1 MDEQESKLSLKP
13 INDLLDER
21 FFIPA
26 YQRGYRW
33 SPLMVKQLLDDIW
46 DFKTNM
52 PKFDSKEE
60 VPFYCLQ
67 PIVVKEKT
75 IDGKKQWEV
84 IDGQQ
89 RLTTIQIILYYFN
102 QSEFKKPKRIFSLSY
117 QTRKDSDYFL
127 QHMEYSKWA
136 EKNIDYFHIH
146 AAYQEIDKWFASLTS
161 ENEAIRGDFY
171 TVLINQV
178 KIIWY
183 KVVELSNKS
192 EDAASIDIF
201 TRLNIGKIPLT
212 NAELIKAMF
221 LQKGNF
227 QEDKVSLKQLQ
238 IASEWDAIEK
248 ELQKKDFWYFIYNP
262 TNPIK
267 YINRIEYIF
276 DLMKH
281 KVREHEKYFTFN
293 EFQKDFAESKKG
305 KERPD
310 IDALWLKVKKYFL
323 CFEQWYSNRELYH
336 LVGFLIDCGKDINK
350 LKEQSEG
357 TSKTSFIKYL
367 KLDIRKQIE
376 CQVDELVYN
385 DPRIKK
391 VLLLF
396 NIQTIQVTKNT
407 DMRFPF
413 NRYKEEQWDIEHVR
427 SLTTEIIA
435 GNKRKKWAA
444 DILEYFTGETGWSD
458 QCSDGT
464 VKSKREIQQDVL
476 NTLTEEEKDFCNRLL
491 NIFNSEKIEDDYFDL
506 LYRNLTTHFKEE
518 AEPETINSISNLA
531 ILDFSTNRGYKNAM
545 FPIKRKRILEND
557 MTGVFVPICTKNV
570 FLKSYSKKMVEV
582 MYWKEHDANEYLLA
596 IKQMLKEYLPIQ
608 ETSHEQ

>member
-1 MDEQESKLSLKP
+1 MSEQESKLFLRP

-33 SPLMVKQLLDDIW
+33 SQLMVKQLIDDIW
-46 DFKTNM
+46 DFKINM
-52 PKFDSKEE
+52 PKYDDKED

-89 RLTTIQIILYYFN
+89 RLTTILIILYYFN
-102 QSEFKKPKRIFSLSY
+102 QTEFKKPKRTFSLSY
-117 QTRKDSDYFL
+117 QTRNDSDYFL
-127 QHMEYSKWA
+127 QHMEDPVWA
-136 EKNIDYFHIH
+136 DKNIDYFHIH
-146 AAYQEIDKWFASLTS
+146 AAYQEIDKWFTDFEK

-171 TVLINQV
+171 SILINQV

-183 KVVELSNKS
+183 KVVELSNKTDDS
-192 EDAASIDIF
+192 ASIDIF

-227 QEDKVSLKQLQ
+227 QEDKISLKQLQ
-238 IASEWDAIEK
+238 IATEWDAIEK

-262 TNPIK
+262 GNPIK
-267 YINRIEYIF
+267 YVNRIEYIF
-276 DLMKH
+276 DLMKN
-281 KVREHEKYFTFN
+281 KLRDHETYFTFN
-293 EFQKDFAESKKG
+293 EFQKDFGESKKG

-323 CFEQWYSNRELYH
+323 CFEQWYNNRELYH
-336 LVGFLIDCGKDINK
+336 LVGFLVDCGSDINK
-350 LKEQSEG
+350 LKAQSEG
-357 TSKTSFIKYL
+357 CSKTSFINYL
-367 KLDIRKQIE
+367 KLEIGKQIK

-385 DPRIKK
+385 DPRVKK

-413 NRYKEEQWDIEHVR
+413 HRYKEEQWEIEHVR

-435 GNKRKKWAA
+435 GNKRKRWAG
-444 DILEYFTGETGWSD
+444 DILEYFTGEAGWSD
-458 QCSDGT
+458 QVSDGKD
-464 VKSKREIQQDVL
+464 KSEREIQQDVM
-476 NTLTEEEKDFCNRLL
+476 NTLTDTEKGFCNRLL
-491 NIFNSEKIEDDYFDL
+491 KILDSEKIEDDYFDL
-506 LYRNLTTHFKEE
+506 LYRNLTTYFGEE

-545 FPIKRKRILEND
+545 FPIKRKRITEND

-570 FLKSYSKKMVEV
+570 FMKSYSKKMGEV
-582 MYWKEHDANEYLLA
+582 MYWKERDANDYLSA

-608 ETSHEQ
+608 QTSNEQ